1 MFQKVKNIVHVNVE
15 GVKLT
20 TLKNI
25 EFYVRQ
31 GGLFFSYVTSV
42 ISDEEIIVEIPKGD
56 ADRLK
61 FTEPVRL
68 QFIGTD
74 PSGVPVPVP
83 VVETTV
89 NELLAPEG
97 YDGG

>member
-15 GVKLT
+15 GAKLT
-20 TLKNI
+20 TLKNNK
-25 EFYVRQ
+25 FYVKQ
-31 GGLFFSYVTSV
+31 GPLNFEYVPT
-42 ISDEEIIVEIPKGD
+42 IINDEEMIVEIPKAD

-74 PSGVPVPVP
+74 PSGLPVPVP

>member
-25 EFYVRQ
+25 ELYVRQ
-31 GGLFFSYVTSV
+31 GGLFFSYVPSV
-42 ISDEEIIVEIPKGD
+42 ISDEELIVEIPKAD

-68 QFIGTD
+68 QFVGTD
-74 PSGVPVPVP
+74 PSGVPVPALP
-83 VVETTV
+83 VDARV

-97 YDGG
+97 YDGN

>member
-31 GGLFFSYVTSV
+31 GGLFFSYVPSV
-42 ISDEEIIVEIPKGD
+42 ISDEEMIVEIPKAD

-74 PSGVPVPVP
+74 PSGLPVPVP

-97 YDGG
+97 YNGG

>member
-31 GGLFFSYVTSV
+31 GGLFFSYVPSV
-42 ISDEEIIVEIPKGD
+42 ISDEEMKKCVDDYLERDEI
-56 ADRLK
+56 
-61 FTEPVRL
+61 
-68 QFIGTD
+68 
-74 PSGVPVPVP
+74 
-83 VVETTV
+83 
-89 NELLAPEG
+89 
-97 YDGG
+97 